1 MNEVLVLPA
10 RSETVAGDPQRE
22 IRLGLIIAGLF
33 FVLFLGWA
41 AFMPL
46 DAGVNANGTIAVA
59 GNRQSV
65 QHRDGGV
72 ITAIHVREG
81 DHVRAGQVLIELSA
95 PELRASERA
104 LTSDYV
110 TLLAQRARLLAER
123 TGARNFAPPIE
134 FATLAPEDKPLAQQ
148 ALQLQHQEMQARAAS
163 ISAQQSVLGERAHQL
178 VQQQG
183 GYVKQREALIR
194 QQKLIAEEL
203 KGLMSVAEKGFAS
216 MNRVRALQRA
226 QADLEGQEASM
237 TAEYARAGEGIGET
251 RMQGLSVTKSRL
263 EDIETD
269 LKDTQSKLSEVLPK
283 LVAAREQLEHSQVR
297 APATGQV
304 VGLTVFTV
312 GGVVAPGQK
321 LMDVVPDG
329 RELVIQAQLK
339 PTDAD
344 DAYVGQPA
352 QVRTRT
358 DPRASWWVTRR
369 SITIRCPA
377 CGEVEN
383 SALSGL
389 ALCLP
394 EVRRFW
400 VDHPRIRAV
409 PEREVE
415 VDGGPAIVSSF
426 QNVKGHEHIDIVF
439 AADTFRVLDIYRPF
453 SKQT

>member
-1 MNEVLVLPA
+1 MSDALVLVPA
-10 RSETVAGDPQRE
+10 PTPPTTVTGDPHRE
-22 IRLGLIIAGLF
+22 VRLGLIIAGLF

-46 DAGVNANGTIAVA
+46 DAGVHANGSIAVA
-59 GNRQSV
+59 GNRQAV

-72 ITAIHVREG
+72 VTAIHVREG

-110 TLLAQRARLLAER
+110 TLLAQRARLMAER
-123 TGARNFAPPIE
+123 TGARNFAPPLE
-134 FATLAPEDKPLAQQ
+134 YATLAPEDKPLADQ
-148 ALQLQHQEMQARAAS
+148 ALQLQRQEMQARAGS
-163 ISAQQSVLGERAHQL
+163 IAAQQSVLGERAQQL

-183 GYVKQREALIR
+183 GYVKQRQALIR

-203 KGLMSVAEKGFAS
+203 NGLISVAQKGFAS

-269 LKDTQSKLSEVLPK
+269 LKDTQSKLSDVLPK
-283 LVAAREQLEHSQVR
+283 LVAAREQLQHSMVR

-312 GGVVAPGQK
+312 GGVVSAGQK

-329 RELVIQAQLK
+329 RELVIQGQLN

-344 DAYVGQPA
+344 DAYIGQPA
-352 QVRTRT
+352 QVRFVSVHNRSLPLFTGKVRT
-358 DPRASWWVTRR
+358 VSADSFTDAQTGRSYFRIAVVVPEAELNRVR
-369 SITIRCPA
+369 SILGN
-377 CGEVEN
+377 GELRPGLPVETVLRVRKRT
-383 SALSGL
+383 ALQYLMEPLTGALWRSG
-389 ALCLP
+389 
-394 EVRRFW
+394 
-400 VDHPRIRAV
+400 
-409 PEREVE
+409 RE
-415 VDGGPAIVSSF
+415 D
-426 QNVKGHEHIDIVF
+426 
-439 AADTFRVLDIYRPF
+439 
-453 SKQT
+453 